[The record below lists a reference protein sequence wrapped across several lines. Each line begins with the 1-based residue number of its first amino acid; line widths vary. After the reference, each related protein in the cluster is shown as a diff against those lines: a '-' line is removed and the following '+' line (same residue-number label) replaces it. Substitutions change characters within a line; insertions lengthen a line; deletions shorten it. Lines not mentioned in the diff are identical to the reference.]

1 MRRPIKAIAAT
12 IVKPPETPL
21 EAFHAGLINA
31 TTLRDW
37 LALPADNGAAK
48 VRAEVDAAKRVHDH
62 LSGQGCRPACPGWAS
77 DGPVLPSSAPY
88 TGPQGAGQGNGT
100 PRTSEPV
107 NGQQTSATVGLTNAE
122 ELEYLQLR
130 TRKAIFDCREK
141 EFTKQHP
148 GDEQPEEDEFLPP
161 MPAANRFAV
170 KTVQLDPEQTL
181 VVEFTDGPLFVPAT
195 AGCGKTAALVARMA
209 KLIDMGVPG
218 DRIIACTFSKK
229 AADEMN
235 KRLNEK
241 YGVTSCRVGTWHSLA
256 MQVIKEDHLPQ
267 SQWAVDEKDR
277 HKFMV
282 KDAAGWKH
290 VDWKGVDI
298 TKVLSF
304 IGWCKAHV
312 WDPDDAETAE
322 YAEQKFGQKDARKA
336 VDVYRISDD
345 LTHQAGLLTFD
356 DMLVYVA
363 KHLAV
368 DENAASWAG
377 RWDYVLQDEA
387 QDANVAQMRIAKAL
401 AQGHRNYMI
410 VGDSGQAIFGFR
422 GSNPAHFVGFER
434 EWQATRINLCR
445 NYRSGD
451 AIVKAGNAVIKV
463 GNPDAVD
470 MIPMRGVPG
479 KVTVVAGDTLEDEAQ
494 SFVSW
499 VQQHVAE
506 GSTFGSCTALF
517 RTNAQSRALEEKLL
531 SARIPYVIIGGHS
544 FYERKEIKDLLG
556 YLRVAMGRDPDGEA
570 VKRCI
575 NAPFRFLGA
584 KFVDRVMD
592 LGRPGCSWPQVISQA
607 ARQAGIQRRQ
617 EASADEWCDLI
628 AHVTR
633 QIAGSKDD
641 AKPATILNDLVQKTG
656 FIAWLEKEEGEESIE
671 SSHAAN
677 VRELIRVSERFATCG
692 ELLDYVDKSIREMGR
707 QRKDNTEGE
716 GRVTLMSIHRSKG
729 LEYPHV
735 WVCGCCEGILP
746 HARGDEA
753 EERRLMYVAITR
765 GRDEVVLS
773 WVRRMAL
780 KGGVK
785 AMEPSHFIA
794 DAGFDAEPMIGEE
807 YQREQSH
814 CVDPNTGAVHVG
826 AQTFLGTP
834 LDPANGVSPYLAR
847 KMDGI
852 EGEMVEMLDEHGID
866 DRRLEIE
873 GVAAQLSGLLD

>member
-12 IVKPPETPL
+12 IPKVPETPL
-21 EAFHAGLINA
+21 EVFHAGLIDA
-31 TTLRDW
+31 STLREW
-37 LALPADNGAAK
+37 LALPGWQSAANVRILTGNGSLTDECYVAGTDWPPH
-48 VRAEVDAAKRVHDH
+48 EPH
-62 LSGQGCRPACPGWAS
+62 LSREIEAMRRDAFGPNPPPQ
-77 DGPVLPSSAPY
+77 DGPALPSSTPY

-100 PRTSEPV
+100 PHTLEP
-107 NGQQTSATVGLTNAE
+107 ATGPGYYGDVGKDVVKAPE
-122 ELEYLQLR
+122 RGYAKHDRMPGE
-130 TRKAIFDCREK
+130 RKPVTLDQGALGAI
-141 EFTKQHP
+141 
-148 GDEQPEEDEFLPP
+148 EEDEFLPP

-170 KTVQLDPEQTL
+170 KTVKLDPEQTL

-235 KRLNEK
+235 KRLKEK

-290 VDWKGVDI
+290 VKWNGVDI

-312 WDPDDAETAE
+312 WDPDDEEAMR
-322 YAEQKFGQKDARKA
+322 YAEQKFGRKDMRKA
-336 VDVYRISDD
+336 IDVYRISDD

-356 DMLVYVA
+356 DMLFYVA

-368 DENAASWAG
+368 DENVASWAG

-410 VGDSGQAIFGFR
+410 VGDAGQAIFGFR

-434 EWQATRINLCR
+434 EWNASRINLCR

-451 AIVKAGNAVIKV
+451 AIVKAGNNVIKA

-479 KVTVVAGDTLEDEAQ
+479 KVTVVAGETLEDEAQ

-506 GSTFGSCTALF
+506 GSPYGSCTALF

-544 FYERKEIKDLLG
+544 FYERKEIKDILG
-556 YLRVAMGRDPDGEA
+556 YLRVAMGRDPDGES

-575 NAPFRFLGA
+575 NAPFRYLGA

-592 LGRPGCSWPQVISQA
+592 LASPGCHWPQVISQA

-617 EASADEWCDLI
+617 KASADEWCDLI
-628 AHVTR
+628 AFV
-633 QIAGSKDD
+633 QCCIKAEDGKDD
-641 AKPATILNDLVQKTG
+641 AKPATILNAIVQRTQ

-692 ELLDYVDKSIREMGR
+692 ELLDYIDKSIREMGR
-707 QRKDNTEGE
+707 QRKDNTEGD
-716 GRVTLMSIHRSKG
+716 GHVTLMSIHRSKG

-780 KGGVK
+780 KGGVRE
-785 AMEPSHFIA
+785 MQPSHFIA
-794 DAGFDAEPMIGEE
+794 DAGFPDAGLMFTEHEE
-807 YQREQSH
+807 TSIPH
-814 CVDPNTGAVHVG
+814 AVAPNTGAVHVG
-826 AQTFLGTP
+826 ERNFFGEPLVPSGRTVGEVLG
-834 LDPANGVSPYLAR
+834 D
-847 KMDGI
+847 
-852 EGEMVEMLDEHGID
+852 ID
-866 DRRLEIE
+866 
-873 GVAAQLSGLLD
+873 GVARPVTSPDNR